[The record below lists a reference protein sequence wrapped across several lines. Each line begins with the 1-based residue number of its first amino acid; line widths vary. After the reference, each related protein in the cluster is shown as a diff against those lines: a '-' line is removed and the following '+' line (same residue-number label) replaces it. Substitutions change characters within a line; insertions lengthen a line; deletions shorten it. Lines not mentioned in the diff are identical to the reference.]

1 MIPVPVEDSFHFI
14 NIVLFQIGMYREYQS
29 AVNNFKTTLQFFIPN
44 IKIDYKQKELK
55 VDDIIITNEI

>member
-14 NIVLFQIGMYREYQS
+14 NIVLFQIGMYKEYQS
-29 AVNNFKTTLQFFIPN
+29 VVNNFKTTLQFFIPN
-44 IKIDYKQKELK
+44 INIDYKQKELK